1 MGKAVRLFNGNA
13 EQTLYSRLT
22 PTQGQ
27 LEFLRTQWNS
37 LADHLIAELA
47 NKYGYPIS
55 TWLQGSYKYGT
66 LIKPVHR
73 GEEYDVD
80 VGVYFK
86 WVRDGNAEPAPEQL
100 RDWVQAELLEYKRL
114 ETAVKSVEQP
124 PKERCSRAVYSK
136 QFHID
141 TPVYHLDPDAD
152 LRRLACLSGKWE
164 VSDPKVFHKWFKNA
178 VGDDG
183 REQLRRLV
191 RYLKGW
197 AAVAFEDTK
206 IARPSSI
213 LLTVLATE
221 AFNSQLLGLITR
233 DDEDALIL
241 VVQRI
246 TDRLRGSQV
255 VLNPAE
261 PEKNENLNR
270 IPDEAWDY
278 FFATLEGL
286 NLAATRASDANDE
299 AAAALAWADAF
310 SFLMP
315 LPEAESV
322 EVVEEYTGTALM
334 QVPDIR
340 VDVFKRDPRK
350 LVNSFVNEVPTVP
363 KDCDLVFTITN
374 PHIVPPFATVEWTV
388 RNDGEEAEYL
398 GDLGHRRTGARLLT
412 VDEHTAYAGRQYMDC
427 VIKQSGQVIALR
439 RVPVIIRDL
448 QYPARNPT
456 TRPSYTKIKSVRNRR

>member
-22 PTQGQ
+22 PTQDQ
-27 LEFLRTQWNS
+27 LDFLRTQWNS
-37 LADHLIAELA
+37 LADHLIAELPS
-47 NKYGYPIS
+47 KYGYPIS

-86 WVRDGNAEPAPEQL
+86 WVRDGNAEPAPDQL
-100 RDWVQAELLEYKRL
+100 RDWVQAELLEYKLL
-114 ETAVKSVEQP
+114 ESAVKRIEQP

-141 TPVYHLDPDAD
+141 TPVYHLDPDED

-164 VSDPKVFHKWFKNA
+164 VSDPKAFYKWFKKA
-178 VGDDG
+178 VDEDD

-197 AAVAFEDTK
+197 AAVAFRDTV

-221 AFNSQLLGLITR
+221 AFNNELLGLISL
-233 DDEDALIL
+233 DDEDALIK
-241 VVQRI
+241 VVHSI
-246 TDRLRGSQV
+246 TDRLRWGRV
-255 VLNPAE
+255 VRNPAE

-278 FFATLEGL
+278 FFATLGGL

-322 EVVEEYTGTALM
+322 EVVEEFVGTALM
-334 QVPDIR
+334 QLPEIKI
-340 VDVFKRDPRK
+340 DVFKRSPPK
-350 LVNSFVNEVPTVP
+350 ELVGSYVNEVPSVP

-374 PHIVPPFATVEWTV
+374 PHVVPPFATVEWTV

-398 GDLGHRRTGARLLT
+398 GDLGHRQAGARLLK
-412 VDEHTAYAGRQYMDC
+412 VEEHTAYAGRQYMDC
-427 VIKQSGQVIALR
+427 VVKQSGQVLSLR
-439 RVPVIIRDL
+439 RVPVLIRDI
-448 QYPARNPT
+448 QYPARNPA
-456 TRPSYTKIKSVRNRR
+456 RPSYTRIKSVRNRR